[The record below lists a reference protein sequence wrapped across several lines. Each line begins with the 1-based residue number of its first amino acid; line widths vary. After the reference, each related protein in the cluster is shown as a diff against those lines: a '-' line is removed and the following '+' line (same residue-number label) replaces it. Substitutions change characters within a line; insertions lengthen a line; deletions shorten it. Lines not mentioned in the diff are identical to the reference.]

1 MPSLSWV
8 FHEEEKSFQQH
19 SALVILLFPLSLSV
33 PLSHT
38 HFFILGIGLSSWK
51 SHFCNAW
58 VVNYHIHCFP
68 PPKDCKENIENILG
82 TDSDNSA
89 NVQ

>member
-8 FHEEEKSFQQH
+8 FHEEEKSFQQR
-19 SALVILLFPLSLSV
+19 SALVLLLFPLSLSLC
-33 PLSHT
+33 PTLTFFTLDIRLSY
-38 HFFILGIGLSSWK
+38 WK
-51 SHFCNAW
+51 SQFCNAR

-82 TDSDNSA
+82 TDSDSSA
-89 NVQ
+89 DVQ